1 MRILLCLVLVA
12 CGGAVAPEPITTD
25 ARRPVEASTEAGP
38 TDVAPGTVDASCG
51 IVANTAGCLWLDTC
65 SGRCVLA
72 PDADCLQCVGGTRW
86 DVCPATPV
94 RQADAESCLYCGGHC
109 DGG

>member
-12 CGGAVAPEPITTD
+12 CGGATAPEPSSQD
-25 ARRPVEASTEAGP
+25 AQPPQDAFSDAGRP
-38 TDVAPGTVDASCG
+38 DVAPD
-51 IVANTAGCLWLDTC
+51 
-65 SGRCVLA
+65 A
-72 PDADCLQCVGGTRW
+72 PDASDGQPDGSCLRCVGDTWW

-94 RQADAESCLYCGGHC
+94 RQPDAESCAFCGGHC